1 MEGIIRL
8 QKWYADQCDGDW
20 EHQYGVKID
29 TLDNPGWTI
38 TIDPGGTPQA
48 ELAFERVSLNCS
60 DADWMLCWIEN
71 SKFEGRGDPQK
82 LDAMIQQFLIF
93 AGL

>member
-1 MEGIIRL
+1 MEGITRL

-20 EHQYGVKID
+20 EHQHGIKID

-38 TIDPGGTPQA
+38 TIDLEGTAQA
-48 ELAFERVSLNCS
+48 KLAFERVNLDHSETG
-60 DADWMLCWIEN
+60 WMRCWVEHA
-71 SKFEGRGDPQK
+71 KFEGRSSPHN